1 MGRRIETGARPGA
14 QPLAAHDPPV
24 ADDYL
29 GRLVKY
35 VPAEIIALYL
45 TVAGIIPPDPTGRPR
60 ATVPWVVFFGCLV
73 LVPVFTWVAT
83 TRHGRPPLTAQGVI
97 STLAFP
103 IWVFAIGGPV
113 GAPGWGQ
120 PGRDAGAGAVAAE
133 LRGLHPPA
141 PARHPRAA
149 APQRRGAP
157 R

>member
-83 TRHGRPPLTAQGVI
+83 TRHGRPPLTAQVVI

-103 IWVFAIGGPV
+103 IWAFAIGGPFASLAWV
-113 GAPGWGQ
+113 PPRVAPGGV
-120 PGRDAGAGAVAAE
+120 PLAAPV
-133 LRGLHPPA
+133 LWLSHPPPRPS
-141 PARHPRAA
+141 PA
-149 APQRRGAP
+149 
-157 R
+157 

>member
-60 ATVPWVVFFGCLV
+60 ATVLWVVFFGCLV

-83 TRHGRPPLTAQGVI
+83 TRHGRPPLTAQVVI

-103 IWVFAIGGPV
+103 IWVFAIGGPFASLAWYQPWIASV
-113 GAPGWGQ
+113 VLAFATTLMGLYQPPPGS
-120 PGRDAGAGAVAAE
+120 
-133 LRGLHPPA
+133 
-141 PARHPRAA
+141 
-149 APQRRGAP
+149 
-157 R
+157 